1 MQKSKKLNALVVED
15 DYLVSE
21 MVQGILQ
28 ELGCFVVGAA
38 TTGVQAVELAES
50 LEPDVII
57 MDIEMPEMDG
67 LAAAEKIQ
75 QTCPT
80 PIIIL
85 TAYET
90 PELVEQAS
98 AAGVNAYLLKP
109 PDRRE
114 MERAIAIAIARFQ
127 DMLALKQTNE
137 QLRASNDEL
146 DAFAHTVAHDLQSPL
161 GLIVGFSEMLHE
173 HHDRYSAQKQ
183 KELLATVSR
192 TAQRMS
198 HIVDDLLL
206 LASVRNMEAVLEP
219 VNIAQTVAEARQRLS
234 MMIADTNAVITE
246 PDSWPQAMGYAPW
259 IEEVWVNYLSN
270 GLKYGGSP
278 PHLKL
283 GAYTQPDGM
292 VRFWIQDKGAG
303 LSAEEQSLLFVPFTR
318 LSQVKTKGYGLGLSI
333 VCRIV
338 RRLDG
343 EVGVESEKGAGSTFW
358 FTLPQVT
365 LTQAATPQAADAA
378 V

>member
-1 MQKSKKLNALVVED
+1 MEKQKKLNALVVED

-38 TTGVQAVELAES
+38 TTGAQAVKLTAS
-50 LEPDVII
+50 LKPDVII

-67 LAAAEKIQ
+67 LEAARQIQ
-75 QTCPT
+75 ETCPT
-80 PIIIL
+80 PIIVL

-98 AAGVNAYLLKP
+98 AAGVNAYLIKP

-114 MERAIAIAIARFQ
+114 MERAIVIATARFK
-127 DMLALKQTNE
+127 DMIALKQMNE
-137 QLRASNDEL
+137 QLRASNAEL

-161 GLIVGFSEMLHE
+161 GLIVGFSEILSE
-173 HHDRYSAQKQ
+173 HQDRYSPQKQ
-183 KELLATVSR
+183 KELLATVSH

-198 HIVDDLLL
+198 HIVDELLL
-206 LASVRNMEAVLEP
+206 LASVRNMKAVLEP
-219 VNIAQTVAEARQRLS
+219 VDVAQTVIQARQRLS
-234 MMIADTNAVITE
+234 AMIADANAVITA
-246 PDSWPQAMGYAPW
+246 PDSWPLALGYTPW

-270 GLKYGGSP
+270 GLKYGGAP

-283 GAYTQPDGM
+283 GANMQSDRM
-292 VRFWIQDKGAG
+292 VRFWIQDKGVG

-333 VCRIV
+333 VRRIV
-338 RRLDG
+338 HRLG
-343 EVGVESEKGAGSTFW
+343 GAVGVESEPGAGSTFW
-358 FTLPQVT
+358 FSLPALPEVT
-365 LTQAATPQAADAA
+365 DAT